1 MGKGL
6 KVSTFGNGAKN
17 PVRTDGGASTRVSE
31 DVSINLKDALAK
43 EDIEVNPT
51 IWDALPTTAYTIA
64 GYSIPRGS
72 TTGSWGGAGYNEN
85 SIEFYQQ
92 QMANVGDYDDAAI
105 IVIGRKGAEGT
116 DNAMSMADNTTGEM
130 ISSLSLFEN

>member
-1 MGKGL
+1 MIKFLQDQNENEMREGAALLYNQNNALPLGKGL

-51 IWDALPTTAYTIA
+51 I
-64 GYSIPRGS
+64 
-72 TTGSWGGAGYNEN
+72 
-85 SIEFYQQ
+85 
-92 QMANVGDYDDAAI
+92 
-105 IVIGRKGAEGT
+105 
-116 DNAMSMADNTTGEM
+116 
-130 ISSLSLFEN
+130 